1 MVNKMILMKEEAE
14 DNHTLYVRINHATLM
29 VIDRVKMPNL
39 FAFVEKHIE
48 EMMEFLQKDIVAM
61 KAYYEKHYDPK
72 HPDKEILPYKTQIP
86 VKYISKSDWDILTV
100 GIPHKPVKFMTL
112 CFGMKRLLCDLRIR
126 KEDVI
131 KENLNN
137 LAQRGFLGAPDDRFK
152 KKKSKLIL
160 PPDLQN

>member
-1 MVNKMILMKEEAE
+1 MKEEE
-14 DNHTLYVRINHATLM
+14 DNHTLYVRVNHTTLM

-48 EMMEFLQKDIVAM
+48 VMMEFLQRDVIAM
-61 KAYYEKHYDPK
+61 KAYYEQHHDPDR
-72 HPDKEILPYKTQIP
+72 PDKVIPPYKAQVP
-86 VKYISKSDWDILTV
+86 VKYIAKTDWDILTV
-100 GIPHKPVKFMTL
+100 GIPHTPVKFMTL

-126 KEDVI
+126 EEDVV

-137 LAQRGFLGAPDDRFK
+137 LAKRGFLGAPDDRFK